1 MAKKI
6 IIPPLV
12 LEKAF
17 AMYKQGYTY
26 EIIAKNTGYSAQIIA
41 HRCQGA
47 RLVRNEIKIKMS
59 RKPGKYDH
67 LFDEPVAE
75 GKMYVQY
82 IKK

>member
-75 GKMYVQY
+75 GRMYKDYV
-82 IKK
+82 KK